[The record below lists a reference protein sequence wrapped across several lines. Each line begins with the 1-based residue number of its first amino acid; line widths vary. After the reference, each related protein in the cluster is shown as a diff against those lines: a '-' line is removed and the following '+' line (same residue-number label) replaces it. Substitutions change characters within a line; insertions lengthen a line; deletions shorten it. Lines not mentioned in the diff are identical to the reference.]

1 MKRIFL
7 CVTIIFCITTIYAQF
22 ITVQGATGQSPEA
35 FLNNNFAGEGVTLE
49 QCKFNWSSGNIN
61 GAQVGTFTNTNVNF
75 PFSSG
80 ILLTTGN
87 ISAAPGPNS
96 SGSHSVPTL
105 GNQNLIKDP
114 DLQPLLQPNQ
124 TLFTT
129 SVLEFRFYSG
139 RNENQNVVSFN
150 YIFASEEYP
159 EYVCSQFND
168 VFGFFLDGPDPFGTP
183 GVNVT
188 RNIAVIPNTGNPGIP
203 ITINS
208 INSGTVGSSGSL
220 DKCTSLDYSIF
231 YRSSP
236 SGNNSAIQY
245 DGYTS
250 RAENGIDVGMT
261 AEASLCPCT
270 EYEMK
275 ISIANV
281 GDPSFDSGVFLE
293 KGSFKMPKE
302 VTITDSITTMGLD
315 TLIKN
320 CRGADIDIHY
330 GEPLESPMKIIYY
343 CNGGTANE
351 DDFYVLRFRTN
362 NLIDTLHHGDTLYF
376 QEGDTLIQLKID
388 IKESAQFAANQ
399 SKQAQ
404 LVFKSILCPT
414 FRYLNGRVEERAQ
427 YDTVTYTMIDNQ
439 RFTLISEDENK
450 DTLFFCD
457 RCTHIEVP
465 IIGGTEPLIYKWTP
479 ATGLNTSNARETD
492 CNITE
497 NTTFQIIVSDR
508 WGCMTDTCYHTA
520 LITSTPVLA
529 GHFHITPS
537 EICVPEEVTFKSTAT
552 PASTHRWTISS
563 ANMPDTTFYG
573 ANSSFTFTE
582 PGRYSI
588 LYKAYEA
595 LACADSVFLSNY
607 INAGKQPTALF
618 NFEPAEAEVGQ
629 EVVFTNQSE
638 GQNVHYSWSFGDG
651 SNSNEEN
658 PTHVYNNEN
667 SDNYNVILTVADD
680 ANCQDMYMA
689 PVPVVDNHVLFVPN
703 TFTPNKDGL
712 NDVFLPVIAC
722 VAKYYIMIYDRN
734 GGLVFY
740 SDNPE
745 IGWDGSSNG
754 IECPS
759 GIYTYYINYVRYN
772 NLKQELI
779 KTGSINLIR

>member
-1 MKRIFL
+1 MRNLYKKLFL
-7 CVTIIFCITTIYAQF
+7 GFFCCLCLMA
-22 ITVQGATGQSPEA
+22 VSGQSISTLPA
-35 FLNNNFAGEGVTLE
+35 NGLLPDTFLNRYFAGEGVKLHN
-49 QCKFNWSSGNIN
+49 CKFNWSSSAIN
-61 GAQVGTFTNTNVNF
+61 GSQVGTFANTNSQF

-80 ILLTTGN
+80 VLLTTGN
-87 ISAAPGPNS
+87 ISVAQGPNS
-96 SGSHSVPTL
+96 SGSESNSSGVNHATV
-105 GNQNLIKDP
+105 DP
-114 DLQPLLQPNQ
+114 DLQPLVASGQPLDNA
-124 TLFTT
+124 
-129 SVLEFRFYSG
+129 SVLEFNFYSG
-139 RNENQNVVSFN
+139 RNEYSNIVSFN
-150 YIFASEEYP
+150 YIFGSEEYP
-159 EYVCSQFND
+159 EYVCSSFND
-168 VFGFFLDGPDPFGTP
+168 VFGFFLYGPDPFGAP

-188 RNIAVIPNTGNPGIP
+188 KNMAIIPGSGGLPV
-203 ITINS
+203 S
-208 INSGTVGSSGSL
+208 INTLNNGTAAGNATPCV
-220 DKCTSLDYSIF
+220 LDYSQF
-231 YRSSP
+231 YRSN
-236 SGNNSAIQY
+236 SGGAIEY
-245 DGYTS
+245 DGFTTNLI
-250 RAENGIDVGMT
+250 AD
-261 AEASLCPCT
+261 ASLCACS
-270 EYEMK
+270 EYRMK

-281 GDPSFDSGVFLE
+281 SDGSYDSGVFLE
-293 KGSFKMPKE
+293 KGSFKLPKE
-302 VTITDSITTMGLD
+302 ISITDSITTMGLD

-320 CRGADIDIHY
+320 CHGADIDIHY
-330 GEPLESPMKIIYY
+330 GEPLESSMKIVYY

-351 DDFYVLRFRTN
+351 NDFYVLRFRTN
-362 NLIDTLHHGDTLYF
+362 NLIDTLHHGDTIYF
-376 QEGDTLIQLKID
+376 PEGDTLIQLKID

-404 LVFKSILCPT
+404 LVFKSILCPN
-414 FRYLNGRVEERAQ
+414 FRYLDGRVEERAQ
-427 YDTVTYTMIDNQ
+427 YDTITYVMVDNK
-439 RFTLISEDENK
+439 RFTLISEDRNK
-450 DTLFFCD
+450 DSIFFCD

-712 NDVFLPVIAC
+712 NDVFLPVVAC

>member
-1 MKRIFL
+1 MRNLYKKLFL
-7 CVTIIFCITTIYAQF
+7 GFFCCLCLMA
-22 ITVQGATGQSPEA
+22 VSGQSISTLPA
-35 FLNNNFAGEGVTLE
+35 NGLLPDTFLNRYFAGEGVKLHN
-49 QCKFNWSSGNIN
+49 CKFNWSSSAIN
-61 GAQVGTFTNTNVNF
+61 GSQVGTFANTNSQF

-80 ILLTTGN
+80 VLLTTGN
-87 ISAAPGPNS
+87 ISVAQGPNS
-96 SGSHSVPTL
+96 SGSESSTTGV
-105 GNQNLIKDP
+105 NQAAVDT
-114 DLQPLLQPNQ
+114 DLQPLVASGQPLDNA
-124 TLFTT
+124 
-129 SVLEFRFYSG
+129 SVLEFNFYSG
-139 RNENQNVVSFN
+139 RNEYSNIVSFN
-150 YIFASEEYP
+150 YIFGSEEYP
-159 EYVCSQFND
+159 EYVCSSFND
-168 VFGFFLDGPDPFGTP
+168 VFGFFLYGPDPFGAP

-188 RNIAVIPNTGNPGIP
+188 KNMAIIPGSGGLPV
-203 ITINS
+203 S
-208 INSGTVGSSGSL
+208 INTLNNGTAAGNATPCV
-220 DKCTSLDYSIF
+220 LDYSQF
-231 YRSSP
+231 YRSN
-236 SGNNSAIQY
+236 SGGAIEY
-245 DGYTS
+245 DGFTTNLI
-250 RAENGIDVGMT
+250 AD
-261 AEASLCPCT
+261 ASLCACS
-270 EYEMK
+270 EYRMK

-281 GDPSFDSGVFLE
+281 SDGSYDSGVFLE
-293 KGSFKMPKE
+293 KGSFKLPKE
-302 VTITDSITTMGLD
+302 ISITDSLTTMGLD

-330 GEPLESPMKIIYY
+330 GEPLESSMKIVYY

-351 DDFYVLRFRTN
+351 NDFYVLRFRTN
-362 NLIDTLHHGDTLYF
+362 NLIDTLHHGDTIYF
-376 QEGDTLIQLKID
+376 PEGDTLIQLKID

-404 LVFKSILCPT
+404 LVFKSILCPN
-414 FRYLNGRVEERAQ
+414 FRYLDGRVEERAQ
-427 YDTVTYTMIDNQ
+427 YDTITYVMVDNK
-439 RFTLISEDENK
+439 RFTLISEDRNK
-450 DTLFFCD
+450 DSIFFCD

-712 NDVFLPVIAC
+712 NDVFLPVVAC

>member
-1 MKRIFL
+1 MRNLYKKLFL
-7 CVTIIFCITTIYAQF
+7 GFFCCLCLMA
-22 ITVQGATGQSPEA
+22 VSGQSISTLPA
-35 FLNNNFAGEGVTLE
+35 NGLLPDTFLNRYFAGEGVKLHN
-49 QCKFNWSSGNIN
+49 CKFNWSSSAIN
-61 GAQVGTFTNTNVNF
+61 GSQVGTFANTNPQF

-80 ILLTTGN
+80 VILTTGN
-87 ISAAPGPNS
+87 ISVAQGPNS
-96 SGSHSVPTL
+96 SGSESSTTGV
-105 GNQNLIKDP
+105 NQAAVDP
-114 DLQPLLQPNQ
+114 DLQPLVASGQPLDNA
-124 TLFTT
+124 
-129 SVLEFRFYSG
+129 SVLEFNFYSG
-139 RNENQNVVSFN
+139 RNEYSNIVSFN
-150 YIFASEEYP
+150 YIFGSEEYP
-159 EYVCSQFND
+159 EYVCSSFND
-168 VFGFFLDGPDPFGTP
+168 VFGFFLYGPDPFGAP

-188 RNIAVIPNTGNPGIP
+188 KNMAIIPGSGGLPV
-203 ITINS
+203 S
-208 INSGTVGSSGSL
+208 INTLNNGTAAGNATPCV
-220 DKCTSLDYSIF
+220 LDYSQF
-231 YRSSP
+231 YRSN
-236 SGNNSAIQY
+236 SGGAIEY
-245 DGYTS
+245 DGFTTNLI
-250 RAENGIDVGMT
+250 AD
-261 AEASLCPCT
+261 ASLCACS
-270 EYEMK
+270 EYRMK

-281 GDPSFDSGVFLE
+281 SDGSYDSGVFLE
-293 KGSFKMPKE
+293 KGSFKLPKE
-302 VTITDSITTMGLD
+302 ISITDSITTMGLD

-320 CRGADIDIHY
+320 CHGADIDIHY
-330 GEPLESPMKIIYY
+330 GEPLESSMKIVYY

-351 DDFYVLRFRTN
+351 NDFYVLRFRTN
-362 NLIDTLHHGDTLYF
+362 NLIDTLHHGDTIYF
-376 QEGDTLIQLKID
+376 PEGDTLIQLKID

-404 LVFKSILCPT
+404 LVFKSILCPN
-414 FRYLNGRVEERAQ
+414 FRYLDGRVEERAQ
-427 YDTVTYTMIDNQ
+427 YDTITYVMVDNK
-439 RFTLISEDENK
+439 RFTLISEDRNK
-450 DTLFFCD
+450 DSIFFCD

-712 NDVFLPVIAC
+712 NDVFLPVVAC

>member
-1 MKRIFL
+1 MRNLYKKLFL
-7 CVTIIFCITTIYAQF
+7 GFFCCLCLMA
-22 ITVQGATGQSPEA
+22 VSGQSISTLPA
-35 FLNNNFAGEGVTLE
+35 NGLLPDTFLNRYFAGEGVKLHN
-49 QCKFNWSSGNIN
+49 CKFNWSSSAIN
-61 GAQVGTFTNTNVNF
+61 GSQVGTFANTNSQF

-80 ILLTTGN
+80 VILTTGN
-87 ISAAPGPNS
+87 ISVAQGPNS
-96 SGSHSVPTL
+96 SGSESNSSGV
-105 GNQNLIKDP
+105 NLATVDP
-114 DLQPLLQPNQ
+114 DLQPLVASEQPLNNA
-124 TLFTT
+124 
-129 SVLEFRFYSG
+129 SVLEFNFYSG
-139 RNENQNVVSFN
+139 RNEYSNIVSFN
-150 YIFASEEYP
+150 YIFGSEEYP
-159 EYVCSQFND
+159 EYVCSSFND
-168 VFGFFLDGPDPFGTP
+168 VFGFFLYGPDPFGAP

-188 RNIAVIPNTGNPGIP
+188 KNMAIIPGSGGLPV
-203 ITINS
+203 S
-208 INSGTVGSSGSL
+208 INALNNGSVGTYGSASN
-220 DKCTSLDYSIF
+220 CVSLDYSQF
-231 YRSSP
+231 YRSN
-236 SGNNSAIQY
+236 SGGAIEY
-245 DGYTS
+245 DGFTTNLI
-250 RAENGIDVGMT
+250 AD
-261 AEASLCPCT
+261 ASLCACS
-270 EYEMK
+270 EYRMK

-281 GDPSFDSGVFLE
+281 SDDNWDSGVFLE
-293 KGSFKMPKE
+293 KGSFKLPKE
-302 VTITDSITTMGLD
+302 ISITDSITTMGLD

-320 CRGADIDIHY
+320 CHGADIDIHY
-330 GEPLESPMKIIYY
+330 GEPLESSMKIVYY

-351 DDFYVLRFRTN
+351 NDFYVLRFRTN
-362 NLIDTLHHGDTLYF
+362 NLIDTLHHGDTIYF
-376 QEGDTLIQLKID
+376 PEGDTLIQLKID

-404 LVFKSILCPT
+404 LVFKSILCPN
-414 FRYLNGRVEERAQ
+414 FRYLDGRVEERAQ
-427 YDTVTYTMIDNQ
+427 YDTITYVMVDNK
-439 RFTLISEDENK
+439 RFTLISEDRNK
-450 DTLFFCD
+450 DSIFFCD

-712 NDVFLPVIAC
+712 NDVFLPVVAC

>member
-1 MKRIFL
+1 MRSLYKKLFL
-7 CVTIIFCITTIYAQF
+7 GFFCCLCLIA
-22 ITVQGATGQSPEA
+22 VSGQSISTIPA
-35 FLNNNFAGEGVTLE
+35 NGLLPDTFLNRYFAGEGVKLHN
-49 QCKFNWSSGNIN
+49 CKFNWSSSAIN
-61 GAQVGTFTNTNVNF
+61 GSQVGTFANTNSQF

-80 ILLTTGN
+80 VLLTTGN
-87 ISAAPGPNS
+87 ISVAQGPNS
-96 SGSHSVPTL
+96 SGSESNSSGVNHATV
-105 GNQNLIKDP
+105 DP
-114 DLQPLLQPNQ
+114 DLQPLVASGQPLDNA
-124 TLFTT
+124 
-129 SVLEFRFYSG
+129 SVLEFNFYSG
-139 RNENQNVVSFN
+139 RNEYSNIVSFN
-150 YIFASEEYP
+150 YIFGSEEYP
-159 EYVCSQFND
+159 EYVCSSFND
-168 VFGFFLDGPDPFGTP
+168 VFGFFLYGPDPFGAP

-188 RNIAVIPNTGNPGIP
+188 KNMAIIPGSGGLPV
-203 ITINS
+203 S
-208 INSGTVGSSGSL
+208 INTLNNGTAAGNATPCV
-220 DKCTSLDYSIF
+220 LDYSQF
-231 YRSSP
+231 YRSN
-236 SGNNSAIQY
+236 SGGAIEY
-245 DGYTS
+245 DGFTTNLI
-250 RAENGIDVGMT
+250 AD
-261 AEASLCPCT
+261 ASLCACS
-270 EYEMK
+270 EYRMK

-281 GDPSFDSGVFLE
+281 SDDNYDSGVFLE
-293 KGSFKMPKE
+293 KGSFKLPKE

-320 CRGADIDIHY
+320 CHGADIDIHY
-330 GEPLESPMKIIYY
+330 GEPLESSMKIVYY
-343 CNGGTANE
+343 CNDGTANE
-351 DDFYVLRFRTN
+351 NDFYVLRFRTN
-362 NLIDTLHHGDTLYF
+362 NLIDTLHHGDTIYF
-376 QEGDTLIQLKID
+376 PEGDTLIQLKID

-404 LVFKSILCPT
+404 LVFKSILCPN
-414 FRYLNGRVEERAQ
+414 FRYLDGRVEERAQ
-427 YDTVTYTMIDNQ
+427 YDTITYVMVDNK
-439 RFTLISEDENK
+439 RFTLISEDRNK
-450 DTLFFCD
+450 DSIFFCD

-712 NDVFLPVIAC
+712 NDVFLPVVAC

>member
-1 MKRIFL
+1 MRSLYKKLFL
-7 CVTIIFCITTIYAQF
+7 GFFCCLCLMA
-22 ITVQGATGQSPEA
+22 VSGQSISTLPA
-35 FLNNNFAGEGVTLE
+35 NGLLPDTFLNRYFAGEGVKLHN
-49 QCKFNWSSGNIN
+49 CKFNWSSSAIN
-61 GAQVGTFTNTNVNF
+61 GSQVGTFANTNPQF

-80 ILLTTGN
+80 VILTTGN
-87 ISAAPGPNS
+87 ISVAQGPNS
-96 SGSHSVPTL
+96 SGSESSTTGV
-105 GNQNLIKDP
+105 NQAAVDP
-114 DLQPLLQPNQ
+114 DLQPLVASGQPLDNA
-124 TLFTT
+124 
-129 SVLEFRFYSG
+129 SVLEFNFYSG
-139 RNENQNVVSFN
+139 RNEYSNIVSFN
-150 YIFASEEYP
+150 YIFGSEEYP
-159 EYVCSQFND
+159 EYVCSSFND
-168 VFGFFLDGPDPFGTP
+168 VFGFFLYGPDPFGAP

-188 RNIAVIPNTGNPGIP
+188 KNMAIIPGSGGLPV
-203 ITINS
+203 S
-208 INSGTVGSSGSL
+208 INTLNNGTAAGNATPCV
-220 DKCTSLDYSIF
+220 LDYSQF
-231 YRSSP
+231 YRSN
-236 SGNNSAIQY
+236 SGGAIEY
-245 DGYTS
+245 DGFTTNLI
-250 RAENGIDVGMT
+250 AD
-261 AEASLCPCT
+261 ASLCACS
-270 EYEMK
+270 EYRMK

-281 GDPSFDSGVFLE
+281 SDGSYDSGVFLE
-293 KGSFKMPKE
+293 KGSFKLPKE
-302 VTITDSITTMGLD
+302 ISITDSITTMGLD

-320 CRGADIDIHY
+320 CHGADIDIHY
-330 GEPLESPMKIIYY
+330 GEPLESSMKIVYY

-351 DDFYVLRFRTN
+351 NDFYVLRFRTN
-362 NLIDTLHHGDTLYF
+362 NLIDTLHHGDTIYF
-376 QEGDTLIQLKID
+376 PEGDTLIQLKID

-404 LVFKSILCPT
+404 LVFKSILCPN
-414 FRYLNGRVEERAQ
+414 FRYLDGRVEERAQ
-427 YDTVTYTMIDNQ
+427 YDTITYVMVDNK
-439 RFTLISEDENK
+439 RFTLISEDRNK
-450 DTLFFCD
+450 DSIFFCD

-712 NDVFLPVIAC
+712 NDVFLPVVAC

>member
-1 MKRIFL
+1 MRSLYKKLFL
-7 CVTIIFCITTIYAQF
+7 GFFCCLCLIA
-22 ITVQGATGQSPEA
+22 VSGQSISTIPA
-35 FLNNNFAGEGVTLE
+35 NGLLPDTFLNRYFAGEGVKLHN
-49 QCKFNWSSGNIN
+49 CKFNWSSSAIN
-61 GAQVGTFTNTNVNF
+61 GSQVGTFANTNPQF

-87 ISAAPGPNS
+87 ISVAQGPNS
-96 SGSHSVPTL
+96 SGSESSTTGV
-105 GNQNLIKDP
+105 NQAAVDP
-114 DLQPLLQPNQ
+114 DLQPLVASGHPLDNA
-124 TLFTT
+124 
-129 SVLEFRFYSG
+129 SVLEFNFYSG
-139 RNENQNVVSFN
+139 RNEYSNIVSFN
-150 YIFASEEYP
+150 YIFGSEEYP

-168 VFGFFLDGPDPFGTP
+168 VFGFFLYGPDPFGAP

-188 RNIAVIPNTGNPGIP
+188 KNMAIIPGSGGLPV
-203 ITINS
+203 S
-208 INSGTVGSSGSL
+208 INALNNGSVGTFGSASN
-220 DKCTSLDYSIF
+220 CVSLDYSQF
-231 YRSSP
+231 YRSN
-236 SGNNSAIQY
+236 SGGAIEY
-245 DGYTS
+245 DGFTTTLI
-250 RAENGIDVGMT
+250 AD
-261 AEASLCPCT
+261 ASLCACS
-270 EYEMK
+270 EYKMK

-281 GDPSFDSGVFLE
+281 SDGSYDSGVFLE
-293 KGSFKMPKE
+293 KGSFKLPKE
-302 VTITDSITTMGLD
+302 ISITDSITTMGLD

-330 GEPLESPMKIIYY
+330 GEPLESSMKIIYY

-351 DDFYVLRFRTN
+351 DDFYVLRFRPN
-362 NLIDTLHHGDTLYF
+362 NLIDTLHHGDTIYF
-376 QEGDTLIQLKID
+376 PEGDTLIQLKID

-404 LVFKSILCPT
+404 LVFKSILCPN
-414 FRYLNGRVEERAQ
+414 FRYLDGRVEERAQ

-439 RFTLISEDENK
+439 RFTLISEDRNK
-450 DTLFFCD
+450 DSIFFCD

-529 GHFHITPS
+529 GHFHITPG

-712 NDVFLPVIAC
+712 NDVFLPVVAC

>member
-1 MKRIFL
+1 MRNLYKKLFFGFFCCL
-7 CVTIIFCITTIYAQF
+7 CLMAVS
-22 ITVQGATGQSPEA
+22 GQSISTLPA
-35 FLNNNFAGEGVTLE
+35 NGLLPDTFLNRYFAGEGVKLHN
-49 QCKFNWSSGNIN
+49 CKFNWSSSAIN
-61 GAQVGTFTNTNVNF
+61 GSQVGTFANTNPQF

-80 ILLTTGN
+80 VILTTGN
-87 ISAAPGPNS
+87 ISVAQGPNS
-96 SGSHSVPTL
+96 SGSESSTTGV
-105 GNQNLIKDP
+105 NQAAVDS
-114 DLQPLLQPNQ
+114 DLQPLVASGQPLDNA
-124 TLFTT
+124 
-129 SVLEFRFYSG
+129 SVLEFNFYSG
-139 RNENQNVVSFN
+139 RNEYSNIVSFN
-150 YIFASEEYP
+150 YIFGSEEYP
-159 EYVCSQFND
+159 EYVCSSFND
-168 VFGFFLDGPDPFGTP
+168 VFGFFLYGPDPFGAP

-188 RNIAVIPNTGNPGIP
+188 KNMAIIPGSGGLPV
-203 ITINS
+203 S
-208 INSGTVGSSGSL
+208 INTLNNGTAAGNATPCV
-220 DKCTSLDYSIF
+220 LDYSQF
-231 YRSSP
+231 YRSN
-236 SGNNSAIQY
+236 SGGAIEY
-245 DGYTS
+245 DGFTTNLI
-250 RAENGIDVGMT
+250 AD
-261 AEASLCPCT
+261 ASLCACS
-270 EYEMK
+270 EYRMK

-281 GDPSFDSGVFLE
+281 SDGSYDSGVFLE
-293 KGSFKMPKE
+293 KGSFKLPKE
-302 VTITDSITTMGLD
+302 ISITDSITTMGLD

-320 CRGADIDIHY
+320 CHGADIDIHY
-330 GEPLESPMKIIYY
+330 GEPLESSMKIVYY

-351 DDFYVLRFRTN
+351 NDFYVLRFRTN
-362 NLIDTLHHGDTLYF
+362 NLIDTLHHGDTIYF
-376 QEGDTLIQLKID
+376 PEGDTLIQLKID

-404 LVFKSILCPT
+404 LVFKSILCPN
-414 FRYLNGRVEERAQ
+414 FRYLDGRVEERAQ
-427 YDTVTYTMIDNQ
+427 YDTITYVMVDNK
-439 RFTLISEDENK
+439 RFTLISEDRNK
-450 DTLFFCD
+450 DSIFFCD

-712 NDVFLPVIAC
+712 NDVFLPVVAC

>member
-1 MKRIFL
+1 MRSLYKKLFL
-7 CVTIIFCITTIYAQF
+7 GFFCCLCLIA
-22 ITVQGATGQSPEA
+22 VSGQSISTIPA
-35 FLNNNFAGEGVTLE
+35 NGLLPDTFLNRYFAGEGVKLHN
-49 QCKFNWSSGNIN
+49 CKFNWSSSAIN
-61 GAQVGTFTNTNVNF
+61 GSQVGTFANTNPQF

-80 ILLTTGN
+80 VILTTGN
-87 ISAAPGPNS
+87 ISVAQGPNS
-96 SGSHSVPTL
+96 SGSESSTTGV
-105 GNQNLIKDP
+105 NQAAVDP
-114 DLQPLLQPNQ
+114 DLQPLVASGQPLDNA
-124 TLFTT
+124 
-129 SVLEFRFYSG
+129 SVLEFNFYSG
-139 RNENQNVVSFN
+139 RNEYSNIVSFN
-150 YIFASEEYP
+150 YIFGSEEYP
-159 EYVCSQFND
+159 EYVCSSFND
-168 VFGFFLDGPDPFGTP
+168 VFGFFLYGPDPFGAP

-188 RNIAVIPNTGNPGIP
+188 KNMAIIPGSGGLPV
-203 ITINS
+203 S
-208 INSGTVGSSGSL
+208 INALNNGTVGANGSASN
-220 DKCTSLDYSIF
+220 CVSLDYSQF
-231 YRSSP
+231 YRSN
-236 SGNNSAIQY
+236 SGGAIEY
-245 DGYTS
+245 DGFTTTLI
-250 RAENGIDVGMT
+250 AD
-261 AEASLCPCT
+261 ASLCACS
-270 EYEMK
+270 EYRMK

-281 GDPSFDSGVFLE
+281 SDGSYDSGVFLE
-293 KGSFKMPKE
+293 KGSFKLPKE

-320 CRGADIDIHY
+320 CHGADIDIHY
-330 GEPLESPMKIIYY
+330 GEPLESSMKIVYY

-351 DDFYVLRFRTN
+351 NDFYVLRFRTN
-362 NLIDTLHHGDTLYF
+362 NLIDTLHHGDTIYF
-376 QEGDTLIQLKID
+376 PEGDTLIQLKID

-404 LVFKSILCPT
+404 LVFKSILCPN
-414 FRYLNGRVEERAQ
+414 FRYLDGRVEERAQ
-427 YDTVTYTMIDNQ
+427 YDTITYVMVDNK
-439 RFTLISEDENK
+439 RFTLISEDRNK
-450 DTLFFCD
+450 DSIFFCD

-712 NDVFLPVIAC
+712 NDVFLPVVAC

>member
-1 MKRIFL
+1 MRSLYKKLFL
-7 CVTIIFCITTIYAQF
+7 GFFCCLCLMA
-22 ITVQGATGQSPEA
+22 VSGQSISTLPA
-35 FLNNNFAGEGVTLE
+35 NGLLPDTFLNRYFAGEGVKLHN
-49 QCKFNWSSGNIN
+49 CKFNWSSSAIN
-61 GAQVGTFTNTNVNF
+61 GSQVGTFANTNSQF

-80 ILLTTGN
+80 VLLTTGN
-87 ISAAPGPNS
+87 ISVAQGPNS
-96 SGSHSVPTL
+96 SGSESNSSGVNHATV
-105 GNQNLIKDP
+105 DP
-114 DLQPLLQPNQ
+114 DLQPLVASGQPLDNA
-124 TLFTT
+124 
-129 SVLEFRFYSG
+129 SVLEFNFYSG
-139 RNENQNVVSFN
+139 RNEYSNIVSFN
-150 YIFASEEYP
+150 YIFGSEEYP
-159 EYVCSQFND
+159 EYVCSSFND
-168 VFGFFLDGPDPFGTP
+168 VFGFFLYGPDPFGAP

-188 RNIAVIPNTGNPGIP
+188 KNMAIIPGSGGLPV
-203 ITINS
+203 S
-208 INSGTVGSSGSL
+208 INTLNNGTAAGNATPCV
-220 DKCTSLDYSIF
+220 LDYSQF
-231 YRSSP
+231 YRSN
-236 SGNNSAIQY
+236 SGGAIEY
-245 DGYTS
+245 DGFTTNLI
-250 RAENGIDVGMT
+250 AD
-261 AEASLCPCT
+261 ASLCACS
-270 EYEMK
+270 EYRMK

-281 GDPSFDSGVFLE
+281 SDDNYDSGVFLE
-293 KGSFKMPKE
+293 KGSFKLPKE

-320 CRGADIDIHY
+320 CHGADIDIHY
-330 GEPLESPMKIIYY
+330 GEPLESSMKIVYY

-351 DDFYVLRFRTN
+351 NDFYVLRFRTN
-362 NLIDTLHHGDTLYF
+362 NLIDTLHHGDTIYF
-376 QEGDTLIQLKID
+376 PEGDTLIQLKID

-404 LVFKSILCPT
+404 LVFKSILCPN
-414 FRYLNGRVEERAQ
+414 FRYLDGRVEERAQ
-427 YDTVTYTMIDNQ
+427 YDTITYVMVDNK
-439 RFTLISEDENK
+439 RFTLISEDRNK
-450 DTLFFCD
+450 DSIFFCD

-712 NDVFLPVIAC
+712 NDVFLPVVAC

>member
-1 MKRIFL
+1 MRSLYKKLFL
-7 CVTIIFCITTIYAQF
+7 GFFCCLCLIA
-22 ITVQGATGQSPEA
+22 VSGQSISTIPA
-35 FLNNNFAGEGVTLE
+35 NGLLPDTFLNRYFAGEGVKLHN
-49 QCKFNWSSGNIN
+49 CKFNWSSSAIN
-61 GAQVGTFTNTNVNF
+61 GSQVGTFANTNSQF

-80 ILLTTGN
+80 VLLTTGN
-87 ISAAPGPNS
+87 ISVAQGPNS
-96 SGSHSVPTL
+96 SGSESNSSGVNHATV
-105 GNQNLIKDP
+105 DP
-114 DLQPLLQPNQ
+114 DLQPLVASGQPLNNA
-124 TLFTT
+124 
-129 SVLEFRFYSG
+129 SVLEFNFYSG
-139 RNENQNVVSFN
+139 RNEYSNIVSFN
-150 YIFASEEYP
+150 YIFGSEEYP
-159 EYVCSQFND
+159 EYVCSSFND
-168 VFGFFLDGPDPFGTP
+168 VFGFFLYGPDPFGAP

-188 RNIAVIPNTGNPGIP
+188 KNMAIIPGSGGLPV
-203 ITINS
+203 S
-208 INSGTVGSSGSL
+208 INTLNNGTAAGNATPCV
-220 DKCTSLDYSIF
+220 LDYSQF
-231 YRSSP
+231 YRSN
-236 SGNNSAIQY
+236 SGGAIEY
-245 DGYTS
+245 DGFTTNLI
-250 RAENGIDVGMT
+250 AD
-261 AEASLCPCT
+261 ASLCACS
-270 EYEMK
+270 EYRMK

-281 GDPSFDSGVFLE
+281 SDDNWDSGVFLE
-293 KGSFKMPKE
+293 KGSFKLPKE

-320 CRGADIDIHY
+320 CHGADIDIHY
-330 GEPLESPMKIIYY
+330 GEPLESSMKIVYY

-351 DDFYVLRFRTN
+351 NDFYVLRFRTN
-362 NLIDTLHHGDTLYF
+362 NLIDTLHHGDTIYF
-376 QEGDTLIQLKID
+376 PEGDTLIQLKID

-404 LVFKSILCPT
+404 LVFKSILCPN
-414 FRYLNGRVEERAQ
+414 FRYLDGRVEERAQ
-427 YDTVTYTMIDNQ
+427 YDTITYVMVDNK
-439 RFTLISEDENK
+439 RFTLISEDRNK
-450 DTLFFCD
+450 DSIFFCD

-689 PVPVVDNHVLFVPN
+689 PVPVVDNHMLFVPN

-712 NDVFLPVIAC
+712 NDVFLPVVAC

>member
-1 MKRIFL
+1 MRNLYKKLFL
-7 CVTIIFCITTIYAQF
+7 GFFCCLCLMA
-22 ITVQGATGQSPEA
+22 VSGQSISTLPA
-35 FLNNNFAGEGVTLE
+35 NGLLPDTFLNRYFAGEGVKLHN
-49 QCKFNWSSGNIN
+49 CKFNWSSSAIN
-61 GAQVGTFTNTNVNF
+61 GSQVGTFANTNSQF

-80 ILLTTGN
+80 VLLTTGN
-87 ISAAPGPNS
+87 ISVAQGPNS
-96 SGSHSVPTL
+96 SGSESNSSGVNHATV
-105 GNQNLIKDP
+105 DP
-114 DLQPLLQPNQ
+114 DLQPLVASGQPLDNA
-124 TLFTT
+124 
-129 SVLEFRFYSG
+129 SVLEFNFYSG
-139 RNENQNVVSFN
+139 RNEYSNIVSFN
-150 YIFASEEYP
+150 YIFGSEEYP
-159 EYVCSQFND
+159 EYVCSSFND
-168 VFGFFLDGPDPFGTP
+168 VFGFFLYGPDPFGAP

-188 RNIAVIPNTGNPGIP
+188 KNMAIIPGSGGLPV
-203 ITINS
+203 S
-208 INSGTVGSSGSL
+208 INTLNNGTAAGNATPCV
-220 DKCTSLDYSIF
+220 LDYSQF
-231 YRSSP
+231 YRSN
-236 SGNNSAIQY
+236 SGGAIEY
-245 DGYTS
+245 DGFTTNLI
-250 RAENGIDVGMT
+250 AD
-261 AEASLCPCT
+261 ASLCACS
-270 EYEMK
+270 EYRMK

-281 GDPSFDSGVFLE
+281 SDDNYDSGVFLE
-293 KGSFKMPKE
+293 KGSFKLPKE

-320 CRGADIDIHY
+320 CHGADIDIHY
-330 GEPLESPMKIIYY
+330 GEPLESSMKIVYY

-351 DDFYVLRFRTN
+351 NDFYVLRFRTN
-362 NLIDTLHHGDTLYF
+362 NLIDTLHHGDTIYF
-376 QEGDTLIQLKID
+376 PEGDTLIQLKID

-404 LVFKSILCPT
+404 LVFKSILCPN
-414 FRYLNGRVEERAQ
+414 FRYLDGRVEERAQ
-427 YDTVTYTMIDNQ
+427 YDTITYVMVDNK
-439 RFTLISEDENK
+439 RFTLISEDRNK
-450 DTLFFCD
+450 DSIFFCD

-712 NDVFLPVIAC
+712 NDVFLPVVAC

>member
-1 MKRIFL
+1 MRNLYKKLFL
-7 CVTIIFCITTIYAQF
+7 GFFCCLCLMA
-22 ITVQGATGQSPEA
+22 VSGQSISTLPA
-35 FLNNNFAGEGVTLE
+35 NGLLPDTFLNRYFAGEGVKLHN
-49 QCKFNWSSGNIN
+49 CKFNWSSSAIN
-61 GAQVGTFTNTNVNF
+61 GSQVGTFANTNSQF

-80 ILLTTGN
+80 VILTTGN
-87 ISAAPGPNS
+87 ISVAQGPNS
-96 SGSHSVPTL
+96 SGSESSTTGV
-105 GNQNLIKDP
+105 NQAAVDP
-114 DLQPLLQPNQ
+114 DLQPLVASGQPLDNA
-124 TLFTT
+124 
-129 SVLEFRFYSG
+129 SVLEFNFYSG
-139 RNENQNVVSFN
+139 RNEYSNIVSFN
-150 YIFASEEYP
+150 YIFGSEEYP
-159 EYVCSQFND
+159 EYVCSSFND
-168 VFGFFLDGPDPFGTP
+168 VFGFFLYGPDPFGAP

-188 RNIAVIPNTGNPGIP
+188 KNMAIIPGSGGLPV
-203 ITINS
+203 S
-208 INSGTVGSSGSL
+208 INALNNGSVGTYGSASN
-220 DKCTSLDYSIF
+220 CVSLDYSQF
-231 YRSSP
+231 YRSN
-236 SGNNSAIQY
+236 SGGAIEY
-245 DGYTS
+245 DGFTTNLI
-250 RAENGIDVGMT
+250 AD
-261 AEASLCPCT
+261 ASLCACS
-270 EYEMK
+270 EYRMK

-281 GDPSFDSGVFLE
+281 SDGSYDSGVFLE
-293 KGSFKMPKE
+293 KGSFKLPKE
-302 VTITDSITTMGLD
+302 ISITDSITTMGLD

-320 CRGADIDIHY
+320 CHGADIDIHY
-330 GEPLESPMKIIYY
+330 GEPLESSMKIVYY
-343 CNGGTANE
+343 CNGGSANE
-351 DDFYVLRFRTN
+351 NDFYVLRFRTN
-362 NLIDTLHHGDTLYF
+362 NLIDTLHHGDTIYF
-376 QEGDTLIQLKID
+376 PEGDTLIQLKID

-404 LVFKSILCPT
+404 LVFKSILCPN
-414 FRYLNGRVEERAQ
+414 FRYLDGRVEERAQ
-427 YDTVTYTMIDNQ
+427 YDTITYVMVDNK
-439 RFTLISEDENK
+439 RFTLISEDRNK
-450 DTLFFCD
+450 DSIFFCD

-712 NDVFLPVIAC
+712 NDVFLPVVAC

>member
-1 MKRIFL
+1 MRNLYKKLFL
-7 CVTIIFCITTIYAQF
+7 GFFCCLCLMA
-22 ITVQGATGQSPEA
+22 VSGQSISTLPA
-35 FLNNNFAGEGVTLE
+35 NGLLPDTFLNRYFAGEGVKLHN
-49 QCKFNWSSGNIN
+49 CKFNWSSSAIN
-61 GAQVGTFTNTNVNF
+61 GSQVGTFANTNSQF

-80 ILLTTGN
+80 VLLTTGN
-87 ISAAPGPNS
+87 ISVAQGPNS
-96 SGSHSVPTL
+96 SGSESSTTGV
-105 GNQNLIKDP
+105 NQAAVDP
-114 DLQPLLQPNQ
+114 DLQPLVASGQPLDNA
-124 TLFTT
+124 
-129 SVLEFRFYSG
+129 SVLEFNFYSG
-139 RNENQNVVSFN
+139 RNEYSNIVSFN
-150 YIFASEEYP
+150 YIFGSEEYP
-159 EYVCSQFND
+159 EYVCSSFND
-168 VFGFFLDGPDPFGTP
+168 VFGFFLYGPDPFGAP

-188 RNIAVIPNTGNPGIP
+188 KNMAIIPGSGGLPV
-203 ITINS
+203 S
-208 INSGTVGSSGSL
+208 INTLNNGTAAGNATPCV
-220 DKCTSLDYSIF
+220 LDYSQF
-231 YRSSP
+231 YRSN
-236 SGNNSAIQY
+236 SGGAIEY
-245 DGYTS
+245 DGFTTNLI
-250 RAENGIDVGMT
+250 AD
-261 AEASLCPCT
+261 ASLCACS
-270 EYEMK
+270 EYRMK

-281 GDPSFDSGVFLE
+281 SDDNYDSGVFLE
-293 KGSFKMPKE
+293 KGSFKLPKE
-302 VTITDSITTMGLD
+302 ISITDSITTMGLD

-320 CRGADIDIHY
+320 CHGADIDIHY
-330 GEPLESPMKIIYY
+330 GEPLESPMKIVYY

-351 DDFYVLRFRTN
+351 NDFYVLRFRTN
-362 NLIDTLHHGDTLYF
+362 NLIDTLHHGDTIYF
-376 QEGDTLIQLKID
+376 PEGDTLIQLKID

-404 LVFKSILCPT
+404 LVFKSILCPN
-414 FRYLNGRVEERAQ
+414 FRYLDGRVEERAQ
-427 YDTVTYTMIDNQ
+427 YDTITYVMVDNK
-439 RFTLISEDENK
+439 RFTLISEDRNK
-450 DTLFFCD
+450 DSIFFCD

-712 NDVFLPVIAC
+712 NDVFLPVVAC

>member
-1 MKRIFL
+1 MRNLYKKLFL
-7 CVTIIFCITTIYAQF
+7 GFFCCLCLMA
-22 ITVQGATGQSPEA
+22 VSGQSISTLPA
-35 FLNNNFAGEGVTLE
+35 NGLLPDTFLNRYFAGEGVKLHN
-49 QCKFNWSSGNIN
+49 CKFNWSSSAIN
-61 GAQVGTFTNTNVNF
+61 GSQVGTFANTNSQF

-80 ILLTTGN
+80 VLLTTGN
-87 ISAAPGPNS
+87 TSVAQGPNS
-96 SGSHSVPTL
+96 SGSSSSSTGV
-105 GNQNLIKDP
+105 NYAAIDQE
-114 DLQPLLQPNQ
+114 LQQLVSNPLNNA
-124 TLFTT
+124 
-129 SVLEFRFYSG
+129 SVLEFNFYSG
-139 RNENQNVVSFN
+139 RNENNNVVSFN
-150 YIFASEEYP
+150 YIFGSEEYP
-159 EYVCSQFND
+159 EYVCDDFND
-168 VFGFFLDGPDPFGTP
+168 VFGFFLYGPDPFNCGGQNISKQIAFIP
-183 GVNVT
+183 GAFDNQ
-188 RNIAVIPNTGNPGIP
+188 GNPTP
-203 ITINS
+203 VS
-208 INSGTVGSSGSL
+208 INTVNGGGHESEG
-220 DKCTSLDYSIF
+220 C
-231 YRSSP
+231 P
-236 SGNNSAIQY
+236 SNSTFFRNNINGQAIQY
-245 DGYTS
+245 DGYTARWDPDS
-250 RAENGIDVGMT
+250 GRDVGMT
-261 AEASLCPCT
+261 AEAILCSCT
-270 EYEMK
+270 EYKMK

-281 GDPSFDSGVFLE
+281 QDGSWDSGVFLE
-293 KGSFKMPKE
+293 KGSFKMPIE

-320 CRGADIDIHY
+320 CHGADIDIHY
-330 GEPLESPMKIIYY
+330 GEPLESPMKIVYY

-351 DDFYVLRFRTN
+351 NDFYVLRFRTN
-362 NLIDTLHHGDTLYF
+362 NLIDTLHHGDTIYF
-376 QEGDTLIQLKID
+376 PEGDTLIQLKID

-404 LVFKSILCPT
+404 LVFKSILCPN
-414 FRYLNGRVEERAQ
+414 FRYLDGRVEERAQ
-427 YDTVTYTMIDNQ
+427 YDTITYVMVDNK
-439 RFTLISEDENK
+439 RFTLISEDRNK
-450 DTLFFCD
+450 DSIFFCD

-712 NDVFLPVIAC
+712 NDVFLPVVAC